1 METNMNEMHKGFKT
15 LEEAKAFKETIVGD
29 YEIVGLYE
37 GSLGNPIFAYFL
49 KEKQNVN

>member
-1 METNMNEMHKGFKT
+1 MNEMHRGFKT
-15 LEEAKAFKETIVGD
+15 LEEAKAFKETIVGN

-37 GSLGNPIFAYFL
+37 ESLGGSIFAYFL